1 MTTLTGKTA
10 LVTGGSRGIGRAIA
24 TRLGRDGARVAVH
37 YGSNEAAATQTVA
50 AIEAAGGHAFAVHAE
65 FGVNGDAE
73 TLWANFDA
81 HTDSLDILVNNAGI
95 LGDQAEIQDVGR
107 AAFDHLIAVNTTAPF
122 FVTQHGLRR
131 LRDGGRIINIS
142 TMLTHGSSMSRSISY
157 AMSKSAMDVLTTT
170 LGKQLGPRGITVN
183 TVAPGV
189 IDTDMHQGRLAGE
202 ALTWLA
208 SLSPMGR
215 IGTPEDV
222 ADTVAFLASNDS
234 RWITG
239 QWIDVTGG
247 TLL

>member
-1 MTTLTGKTA
+1 MTALTGKTA

-37 YGSNEAAATQTVA
+37 YGSNEAAARQTVA
-50 AIEAAGGHAFAVHAE
+50 AIEAAGGHGFAVHAE
-65 FGVNGDAE
+65 FGVDGDAE
-73 TLWANFDA
+73 TLWAGFDA
-81 HTDSLDILVNNAGI
+81 HADSLDILVNNAGI

-107 AAFDHLIAVNTTAPF
+107 AAFDRLIAVNTTAPF

-131 LRDGGRIINIS
+131 LRDGGRIISIS
-142 TMLTHGSSMSRSISY
+142 TTLTRGSSMSESISY
-157 AMSKSAMDVLTTT
+157 AMSKSAMDVLTAT
-170 LGKQLGPRGITVN
+170 LGRQLGPRGITVN

-189 IDTDMHQGRLAGE
+189 IDTDMHEGRLVGE
-202 ALTWLA
+202 ALAWLA

-215 IGTPEDV
+215 IGTPQDV
-222 ADTVAFLASNDS
+222 ADTVAFLASDDS

-239 QWIDVTGG
+239 QRIEVAGG